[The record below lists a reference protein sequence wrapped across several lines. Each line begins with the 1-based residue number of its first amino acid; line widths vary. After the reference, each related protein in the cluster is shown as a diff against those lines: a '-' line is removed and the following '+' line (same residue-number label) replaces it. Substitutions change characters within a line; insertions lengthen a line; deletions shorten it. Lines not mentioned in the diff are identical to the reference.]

1 MKKAT
6 LLKWE
11 HKIWTQLKV
20 PNLKVLKSRLYPFF
34 QKKPISNNCN
44 YVATCNMYIQ
54 NTRRDR
60 ETHAHNLHRNI
71 YMQPLHCLLRSLISR
86 SLLTSIVLLSS
97 VCLIL
102 YGSFQGNSVTALK
115 VQKKLFKVCYNVVK
129 MKIKR
134 RNENACRLME
144 AYSFLEI

>member
-20 PNLKVLKSRLYPFF
+20 SNLKVPKNKLCPFF
-34 QKKPISNNCN
+34 QIKPISNNRY
-44 YVATCNMYIQ
+44 YVAADNMYIH
-54 NTRRDR
+54 NTHRDT
-60 ETHAHNLHRNI
+60 EPHVHNLHRNI
-71 YMQPLHCLLRSLISR
+71 YMQPLHCLLRALISR

-134 RNENACRLME
+134 RHENACRSME

>member
-44 YVATCNMYIQ
+44 YVAICNMYIH

-60 ETHAHNLHRNI
+60 ETQAHNLHRNI
-71 YMQPLHCLLRSLISR
+71 YMQPLHCFLAFLNYVKCYQQ
-86 SLLTSIVLLSS
+86 SILQNYLVMYDYSPWFPN
-97 VCLIL
+97 
-102 YGSFQGNSVTALK
+102 FQKNSHINFG
-115 VQKKLFKVCYNVVK
+115 KLFKK
-129 MKIKR
+129 GKII
-134 RNENACRLME
+134 NTSNL
-144 AYSFLEI
+144 S